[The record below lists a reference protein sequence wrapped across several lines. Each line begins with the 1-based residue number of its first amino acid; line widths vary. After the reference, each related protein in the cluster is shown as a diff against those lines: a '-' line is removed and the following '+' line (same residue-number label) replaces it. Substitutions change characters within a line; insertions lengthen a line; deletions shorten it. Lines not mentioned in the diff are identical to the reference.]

1 VKAATIARA
10 FLIFDPLLLKPP
22 GLSWVTVNKGQIMAR
37 SATISSRS
45 TRAYALL
52 GIGGA
57 SVLVNGALLCYG
69 YYLVN
74 INQAPLAQIV
84 VTHRCNEPGYSQ
96 WMHQI
101 DRASSNPTQDKKFAA
116 ASECFTDY
124 QTGKQ
129 LDLDSLRPQA
139 GGDQV
144 LPAHP

>member
-1 VKAATIARA
+1 
-10 FLIFDPLLLKPP
+10 
-22 GLSWVTVNKGQIMAR
+22 MAR
-37 SATISSRS
+37 SANNSSRS
-45 TRAYALL
+45 TRTYALL

-57 SVLVNGALLCYG
+57 SVLLNVALLSYW

-101 DRASSNPTQDKKFAA
+101 DQTSSNPTQDKKFGAA
-116 ASECFTDY
+116 AECFTDY

-129 LDLDSLRPQA
+129 LDLGSLRPQT
-139 GGDQV
+139 GGIQV

>member
-1 VKAATIARA
+1 
-10 FLIFDPLLLKPP
+10 
-22 GLSWVTVNKGQIMAR
+22 MAR
-37 SATISSRS
+37 SVRNSSHSAR
-45 TRAYALL
+45 TYILL
-52 GIGGA
+52 GIGGV
-57 SVLVNGALLCYG
+57 SVLLNVGLLGYW

-84 VTHRCNEPGYSQ
+84 VAHRCNEPGYSQ

-101 DRASSNPTQDKKFAA
+101 NQISSNPTRDKKFGAA
-116 ASECFTDY
+116 AECFTDY